1 MAINLKVNASVV
13 DISSDTPKPEDV
25 FLVDT
30 NVWYW
35 MTYSR
40 ASTAGAK
47 VYQIRSYPT
56 YTNSALAAN
65 ATIYQSGVSIAEL
78 SHIIEKSEREIFNKT
93 NPVVSTKEYRHNFP
107 VERASVCLEINSA
120 CMQVLALGESM
131 DISIDSEVVKSAL
144 SHLKACSVDGY
155 DLFLLEAMAARGVTQ
170 VITDDGDFATV
181 PGITV
186 FTANRNIVQAAK
198 TQGKLIVR

>member
-13 DISSDTPKPEDV
+13 DICSDTPDSKDA

-40 ASTAGAK
+40 ASIGAK
-47 VYQIRSYPT
+47 FYQVDSYPA
-56 YTNSALAAN
+56 YTSSALAAN
-65 ATIYQSGVSIAEL
+65 ATIYQAGVSIAEL
-78 SHIIEKSEREIFNKT
+78 THIIERSEREIFNRA
-93 NPVVSTKEYRHNFP
+93 NPPVSIKEYRHNFP
-107 VERASVCLEINSA
+107 DEREGVCLEIKSA
-120 CMQVLALGESM
+120 CMQVLALGESI
-131 DISIDSEVVKSAL
+131 DISVNSEMVNSAL
-144 SHLKACSVDGY
+144 SHLTTCSVDGY
-155 DLFLLEAMAARGVTQ
+155 DLFLLEAMAASGVTQ

-186 FTANRNIVQAAK
+186 FTANRTIISAARA
-198 TQGKLIVR
+198 QGKLLVR

>member
-1 MAINLKVNASVV
+1 MALNLKVNANVV
-13 DISSDTPKPEDV
+13 DIASDTPRPEDV

-40 ASTAGAK
+40 ASVAGAK
-47 VYQIRSYPT
+47 HYQISAYPA
-56 YTNSALAAN
+56 YTNNALSVN

-78 SHIIEKSEREIFNKT
+78 SHVIEKSERDIFNKT
-93 NPVVSTKEYRHNFP
+93 NPQVSAKEYRHNFP
-107 VERASVCLEINSA
+107 SERENVCSEIKSA
-120 CMQVLALGESM
+120 CMQVLDLGETMNVSV
-131 DISIDSEVVKSAL
+131 DSEMVKSVL
-144 SHLKACSVDGY
+144 SHLTTCAVDGY
-155 DLFLLEAMAARGVTQ
+155 DLLLLEAMAASGVKQ

-186 FTANRNIVQAAK
+186 FTANRTIVNAARD
-198 TQGKLIVR
+198 QGKLIVR

>member
-1 MAINLKVNASVV
+1 MAINLKVNASIV
-13 DISSDTPKPEDV
+13 DISSDTPRPEDV

-47 VYQIRSYPT
+47 VYQVSSYPN
-56 YTNSALAAN
+56 YTNSALAAS
-65 ATIYQSGVSIAEL
+65 AKIYQSGVSIAEL
-78 SHIIEKSEREIFNKT
+78 SHIIEKSEREIFNKS
-93 NPVVSTKEYRHNFP
+93 NSPVSTKEFRHNFP
-107 VERASVCLEINSA
+107 AERASVCLEIESA

-131 DISIDSEVVKSAL
+131 NVPVDSEIVKSAL
-144 SHLKACSVDGY
+144 SHLKTCSVDGY
-155 DLFLLEAMAARGVTQ
+155 DLFLLEAMTASGVTQ

-186 FTANRNIVQAAK
+186 FTANRTIVNAARA
-198 TQGKLIVR
+198 QGKLIVR

>member
-1 MAINLKVNASVV
+1 MAINLKVNANVV
-13 DISSDTPKPEDV
+13 DISSDTPKSEDV

-47 VYQIRSYPT
+47 VYQVRSYPS
-56 YTNSALAAN
+56 YTNSALVAN
-65 ATIYQSGVSIAEL
+65 ATIYQTGVSIAEL
-78 SHIIEKSEREIFNKT
+78 SHIIEKSEREIFNKA
-93 NPVVSTKEYRHNFP
+93 NPQVSTKEYRHNFP
-107 VERASVCLEINSA
+107 AERASVCLEIESA

-131 DISIDSEVVKSAL
+131 NVSVNSGMVKSAL
-144 SHLKACSVDGY
+144 AHLATCSVDGY
-155 DLFLLEAMAARGVTQ
+155 DLFLLEAMAASGVTQ

-186 FTANRNIVQAAK
+186 FTANRTIVNAARA
-198 TQGKLIVR
+198 QGKLIVR

>member
-13 DISSDTPKPEDV
+13 DISSDAPKPGDI

-40 ASTAGAK
+40 ASSAGAK

-56 YTNSALAAN
+56 YTNNALAAN

-78 SHIIEKSEREIFNKT
+78 SHIIEKSEREIFNKS
-93 NPVVSTKEYRHNFP
+93 NPAVSTKEYRHNFP
-107 VERASVCLEINSA
+107 AERASVCLEINSA

-144 SHLKACSVDGY
+144 SHLTTCSVDGY
-155 DLFLLEAMAARGVTQ
+155 DLFLLEAMVASGVTQ

-186 FTANRNIVQAAK
+186 FTANRTIVQAAK

>member
-1 MAINLKVNASVV
+1 MALNLKVNADVV
-13 DISSDTPKPEDV
+13 DISSDTPKPQDV

-47 VYQIRSYPT
+47 VYQVRSYPT
-56 YTNSALAAN
+56 YTNNALAAN
-65 ATIYQSGVSIAEL
+65 STIYQSGVSIAEL
-78 SHIIEKSEREIFNKT
+78 SHIIEKSEREIFNKA
-93 NPVVSTKEYRHNFP
+93 NPQVSTKEYRHNFP
-107 VERASVCLEINSA
+107 AERANVCLEIDSA
-120 CMQVLALGESM
+120 CKQVLALGESM
-131 DISIDSEVVKSAL
+131 NVSIDSNMVKSSLAR
-144 SHLKACSVDGY
+144 LKTCSVDGY
-155 DLFLLEAMAARGVTQ
+155 DLFILEAMAASGVTQ

-186 FTANRNIVQAAK
+186 FTANRTIVQAAK
-198 TQGKLIVR
+198 AQGKLIVR